1 MRSIELPP
9 TLAYRVRKIAEA
21 LKISPTQAIDFLVR
35 EVCTPPK
42 NFAAEGVHTSAARQN
57 EED

>member
-21 LKISPTQAIDFLVR
+21 LKISPSQAIDFLVR
-35 EVCTPPK
+35 EVCTPQK
-42 NFAAEGVHTSAARQN
+42 KFTAVGVHTSAAK
-57 EED
+57 

>member
-42 NFAAEGVHTSAARQN
+42 KFAAVGVHTYRGRQN
-57 EED
+57 GED